1 MQAVYD
7 LVYRAVASGCDD
19 QAIPCQSGELG
30 GVIRALGVQH
40 FYLEATGAQG
50 LRAALEVALAACAP
64 RVRVSD
70 YDSVA
75 SHLPYY
81 KPFCEQSIC
90 RTIPPV
96 DGFVVPGIGVDVVD
110 VERMKFALE
119 RTPRIRRRLFTEE
132 EIAYCEKFRF
142 AERHY
147 AGRWAAKE
155 AVTKALGCGLIQW
168 NGVEVM
174 RRPRQAPTVRIFGKI
189 ERFADMVGVRQEDL
203 FISITHSEL
212 SAVAVCVVRGMQ

>member
-1 MQAVYD
+1 
-7 LVYRAVASGCDD
+7 
-19 QAIPCQSGELG
+19 
-30 GVIRALGVQH
+30 
-40 FYLEATGAQG
+40 
-50 LRAALEVALAACAP
+50 
-64 RVRVSD
+64 
-70 YDSVA
+70 
-75 SHLPYY
+75 
-81 KPFCEQSIC
+81 
-90 RTIPPV
+90 V

-119 RTPRIRRRLFTEE
+119 RTPRIRQRLFTED

-168 NGVEVM
+168 NGVEVI
-174 RRPRQAPTVRIFGKI
+174 RRPRRAPSVRIFGKI
-189 ERFADMVGVRQEDL
+189 QGFADMVGVRQEDL

-212 SAVAVCVVRGMQ
+212 SAVAVCVVRGMQPTL

>member
-1 MQAVYD
+1 M
-7 LVYRAVASGCDD
+7 
-19 QAIPCQSGELG
+19 
-30 GVIRALGVQH
+30 
-40 FYLEATGAQG
+40 
-50 LRAALEVALAACAP
+50 
-64 RVRVSD
+64 
-70 YDSVA
+70 
-75 SHLPYY
+75 
-81 KPFCEQSIC
+81 
-90 RTIPPV
+90 

-119 RTPRIRRRLFTEE
+119 RTPRIRQRLFTKQ